1 MEKVFDTKVQELKYE
16 VLKEIIRC
24 AYEGDMSGVYT
35 DIPKKIVP
43 GPKASMRCCIYKERA
58 ILQERIKLALGGDK
72 TNPNIVE
79 VIDIACDE
87 CPIDGIFVT
96 PACRGCIVHRC
107 QNVCPRGAITI
118 VDKKAVVDKE
128 KCIECGKCTQ
138 ACPYGAII
146 KQHRPCV
153 VSCKVGAISMDENKK
168 ACIDNDKCVACG
180 ACVYQCPFGAI
191 SDKSLVLDTIDILK
205 KSENN
210 TKYKV
215 YALIAPAIVSQF
227 KYARIEQV
235 VTGIKQLGFHQVVEA
250 ALGADITLWH
260 EANEFK
266 EKGMLTTSCCP
277 SFVMFI
283 EKNFPTLAKYISHN
297 PSPMVE
303 AAKLI
308 KASDPTAKIVFIGP
322 CTSKKLEF
330 RMEKT
335 GGAVDNVMSFEELQ
349 AFFDAREVDIA
360 SLGDTPLDNASFYG
374 RIFAK
379 CGGIAQ
385 GIKEV
390 GTDMGIE
397 DIRPVYMNGLE
408 ECKAELT
415 KLKFNKSVYNF
426 FEGMACDGG
435 CLNGALCLNHGP
447 KNVQDVDRY
456 GREAKEKTIE
466 NSVKL
471 YKLYEGDKEDKD

>member
-16 VLKEIIRC
+16 VLKEIIKC
-24 AYEGDMSGVYT
+24 AYDGDMSGVYT

-58 ILQERIKLALGGDK
+58 ILQERIKLALGGNKD
-72 TNPNIVE
+72 NPNIVE

-107 QNVCPRGAITI
+107 QNVCPKNAITI
-118 VDKKAVVDKE
+118 VDKRAVVDKD

-146 KQHRPCV
+146 KQQRPCV
-153 VSCKVGAISMDENKK
+153 VSCKAGAISMDEDKK
-168 ACIDNDKCVACG
+168 ATIDNEKCIACG

-191 SDKSLVLDTIDILK
+191 SDKSLVLETIDILK
-205 KSENN
+205 KSDNN
-210 TKYKV
+210 NNYKV
-215 YALIAPAIVSQF
+215 YAVIAPAIVSQF

-277 SFVMFI
+277 SFVMYI

-322 CTSKKLEF
+322 CTSKKLEY

-335 GGAVDNVMSFEELQ
+335 GGAIDNVLSFEELQ
-349 AFFDAREVDIA
+349 AFSTRGKWISLLWATRRWITLLLRPYFRQVRRHSSGHKGRRRGHGHREYQ
-360 SLGDTPLDNASFYG
+360 S
-374 RIFAK
+374 R
-379 CGGIAQ
+379 
-385 GIKEV
+385 
-390 GTDMGIE
+390 
-397 DIRPVYMNGLE
+397 VYE
-408 ECKAELT
+408 R
-415 KLKFNKSVYNF
+415 
-426 FEGMACDGG
+426 
-435 CLNGALCLNHGP
+435 H
-447 KNVQDVDRY
+447 
-456 GREAKEKTIE
+456 
-466 NSVKL
+466 
-471 YKLYEGDKEDKD
+471 